1 MAHQTI
7 VSDNIPAS
15 ALSSDA
21 NTPEQGCAVTSIPT
35 ADELVEAIRVY
46 DPGLHEDKIRAAYAF
61 AHKMHGEQLRA
72 SGEPYYG
79 HPVSVAWILA
89 DLHLDPASIIT
100 ALLHDTVEDTETTLS
115 DLEEHFGKE
124 VASLVNGVT
133 KLGGLELMSA
143 RTQQG
148 ENLQKFVLAI
158 TKDVR
163 VLLVK
168 LADRLHNMRTLHFIP
183 RRDKRERIA
192 RETAEIYAPL
202 ARRIGIQ
209 KICAELEDLA
219 FRYLNPPA
227 WVSITRKLQ
236 THRDNT
242 AVQVGDMSRAI
253 SERVMAAGITARV
266 FGREKRPYSIWR
278 KLERQA
284 ITFDELADVYAFRI
298 IVDSPEDCYR
308 VLGLVHSTWRC
319 VPERFRDFIS
329 VPKPNH
335 YQSLHTT
342 IIGPGNVKVE
352 LQIRTE
358 EMDRIAEEGVAAH
371 WRYKQGGYAYD
382 TSTGGDPLEMLKPL
396 LEILEY
402 GGDPDDFLEHAK
414 LEMFQDQVFAFTPKG
429 KLISLPAGATALDF
443 AYAVHTDIG
452 DDCVGVRING
462 RERPLRTLLNNGD
475 SVDIIRG
482 GIAEPP
488 RGWEGMVVTGRAR
501 SAIRRL
507 TREVERK
514 EFEKLG
520 RAFVERLLRREGIK
534 GTVVLKDARK
544 RLGFKTNKE
553 LYGQVGRGLLNT
565 DKLLDALFPGRADE
579 DADNMRQREL
589 VSDET
594 APFYV
599 RGSDVK
605 PGATLHFSHCCT
617 PLPGDRIIGV
627 KASRHAINIH
637 TIDCELLAK
646 YEDEENKLIDL
657 SWTPQAGT
665 QSASIGRILATV
677 VHQPGALAEIAD
689 AVGRSKGNIMDVKS
703 LARATDFF
711 EMSFDVEVLGAKHL
725 SHIIAAMRACNSV
738 VSAHRARAGFLKEDD
753 NHEHQ

>member
-1 MAHQTI
+1 MAEATPSPKLPPSMPDG
-7 VSDNIPAS
+7 VPGPIPKAKDLI
-15 ALSSDA
+15 A
-21 NTPEQGCAVTSIPT
+21 
-35 ADELVEAIRVY
+35 AIRTY
-46 DPGLHEDKIRAAYAF
+46 NPGVDEALIRD
-61 AHKMHGEQLRA
+61 AHDFCQQNHGVQLRA

-79 HPVSVAWILA
+79 HPVNVASILIG
-89 DLHLDPASIIT
+89 LHLDQASIIT
-100 ALLHDTVEDTETTLS
+100 ALLHDTVEDTDVTLD
-115 DLEEHFGKE
+115 DLQLRFGDE
-124 VASLVNGVT
+124 VAALVDGVT
-133 KLGGLELMSA
+133 KLGKLELDSA

-168 LADRLHNMRTLHFIP
+168 LADRLHNMQTLHFIS

-209 KICAELEDLA
+209 KICAELEDLS

-227 WVSITRKLQ
+227 FVSITRRLQ
-236 THRDNT
+236 TQREHT
-242 AVQVGDMSRAI
+242 APQIGKMSRAI
-253 SERVMAAGITARV
+253 SERVMAAGIAARV
-266 FGREKRPYSIWR
+266 FGREKRPFSIWR

-308 VLGLVHSTWRC
+308 VLGLIHTSWRC

-329 VPKPNH
+329 VPKPNR

-342 IIGPGNVKVE
+342 VIGPGNVKVE

-371 WRYKQGGYAYD
+371 WRYKQDGYAYD
-382 TSTGGDPLEMLKPL
+382 SVAGGDPLEMLKPL

-402 GGDPDDFLEHAK
+402 GGGPDDFLEHAK

-452 DDCVGVRING
+452 DECVGVKING
-462 RERPLRTLLNNGD
+462 RTRPLRTSLNNGD
-475 SVDIIRG
+475 SVGIIRG
-482 GIAEPP
+482 GVAGPP
-488 RGWEGMVVTGRAR
+488 QGWEGMVVTGRAR

-507 TREVERK
+507 IREVERQ
-514 EFEKLG
+514 EYEKLG
-520 RAFVERLLRREGIK
+520 RAFVERLLRREGLK

-544 RLGFKTNKE
+544 RLRLKTNKE
-553 LYGQVGRGLLNT
+553 LYRQIGRGQLRT
-565 DKLLDALFPGRADE
+565 DKFMDALFPGRADQGVE
-579 DADNMRQREL
+579 QINQREL
-589 VSDET
+589 ISDQT
-594 APFYV
+594 ARFYV
-599 RGSDVK
+599 KGK
-605 PGATLHFSHCCT
+605 GIKAKTPMHFAQCCT
-617 PLPGDRIIGV
+617 SLPGDRIVGV
-627 KASRHAINIH
+627 TDGGKGLIIH
-637 TIDCELLAK
+637 TIDCEMLAD
-646 YEDEENKLIDL
+646 YEDREEDFIDL

-665 QSASIGRILATV
+665 ESASVGRILATV

-689 AVGRSKGNIMDVKS
+689 AVGRSKGNIMDLKS
-703 LARATDFF
+703 LTRASDFF
-711 EMSFDVEVLGAKHL
+711 DMSFDVEVSGARHL
-725 SHIIAAMRACNSV
+725 SHIVAAMRACNCV
-738 VSAHRARAGFLKEDD
+738 VSAHRARATSPDFKSSS
-753 NHEHQ
+753 